1 MPVSTHSPSS
11 LRCAFAPGVPD
22 AWSLGA
28 ESVEGLLEGAL
39 WGRDSQELLEESGD
53 GSWCLSRVP
62 LPGTP
67 LPGQEGLRGA
77 PRGIGTGWIRLRSY
91 APWSAWRSLGSR
103 LSAPGGA
110 TPAEREW
117 NLLCHLRAAGVAT
130 VEPLAVVA
138 DGASRRSVL
147 VTRDVDPGPTL
158 AEALALAGARVTGL
172 DASGAAI
179 GVARLHGYE
188 SGVAVTY
195 AEGTA
200 ETLAAERPAAFD
212 VVTCME
218 LLEHVPDPA
227 SLVHACA
234 RLVRPGGTVVL
245 STINRNP
252 KAYLLAVI
260 GAEYVLGLLP
270 RGTHD
275 YARFIRPSELAGWAR
290 AAGLEIREVSGLA
303 YNPFS
308 GQASLSPRVQ
318 VNYFLVCSKPD
329 VNDSGNQ

>member
-1 MPVSTHSPSS
+1 MAVSTHSPSS

-53 GSWCLSRVP
+53 GSWSLSRVP

-138 DGASRRSVL
+138 DGDRRRSVL

-158 AEALALAGARVTGL
+158 AEALALGEERIPGLEEALAHLAGRLAAAGAVLPG
-172 DASGAAI
+172 
-179 GVARLHGYE
+179 
-188 SGVAVTY
+188 
-195 AEGTA
+195 
-200 ETLAAERPAAFD
+200 LAAERIRVQGLGEGQAGDAAEGS
-212 VVTCME
+212 CA
-218 LLEHVPDPA
+218 LEQVLAARGDRPVEFGGRLTVREVP
-227 SLVHACA
+227 SLVLEGAESGC
-234 RLVRPGGTVVL
+234 VRPRGAQGRW
-245 STINRNP
+245 N
-252 KAYLLAVI
+252 AWLA
-260 GAEYVLGLLP
+260 GLP
-270 RGTHD
+270 R
-275 YARFIRPSELAGWAR
+275 
-290 AAGLEIREVSGLA
+290 
-303 YNPFS
+303 
-308 GQASLSPRVQ
+308 
-318 VNYFLVCSKPD
+318 
-329 VNDSGNQ
+329 